1 MFELAEFLVLGIGVG
16 AFGALLGLGGGLIL
30 VPLFMLFMLAPEG
43 ATFSSVQQIVGTSI
57 FVVFC
62 NAVSGTWAYVRQ
74 RRILLRAAVP
84 FALATIPGAFLGG
97 YISEYFSGPG
107 FSLTFGAVMIA
118 LGGYMWFNSRGK
130 KASAT
135 VEGFDPKTADI
146 HLTMGIICSFFVGFV
161 SSILGIGG
169 GIIHVPM
176 MVFLLGFPPQI
187 AVATSTFVLMV
198 SSLIGVASHGVLGHI
213 LWGPAV
219 MIGIGALVGAQL
231 GAMISKKSRPSYLV
245 IGLSVVMILLGLQF
259 VYKGFVG

>member
-1 MFELAEFLVLGIGVG
+1 M
-16 AFGALLGLGGGLIL
+16 IL
-30 VPLFMLFMLAPEG
+30 VPLFMLFMLAPNG
-43 ATFSSVQQIVGTSI
+43 TTFESVQQIVGTSL
-57 FVVFC
+57 FVVLC
-62 NAVSGTWAYVRQ
+62 NALSGTLAYVRQ

-84 FALATIPGAFLGG
+84 FALATVPGAFLGV
-97 YISEYFSGPG
+97 YFSVYFSGPG

-118 LGGYMWFNSRGK
+118 LGFFMWMNSRGK
-130 KASAT
+130 RASAS
-135 VEGFDPKTADI
+135 VEGFDPATADI
-146 HLTMGIICSFFVGFV
+146 HLTLGVVCSFFVGFV

-198 SSLIGVASHGVLGHI
+198 SSVVGVMSHGILGHI

-219 MIGIGALVGAQL
+219 MIGVGALLGAQL
-231 GAMISKKSRPSYLV
+231 GAMISKKSRPNYLV

>member
-1 MFELAEFLVLGIGVG
+1 MIELAEFLILGIGVG
-16 AFGALLGLGGGLIL
+16 TFGALLGLGGGMIL
-30 VPLFMLFMLAPEG
+30 VPLFMLFMLAPNG
-43 ATFSSVQQIVGTSI
+43 TTFESVQQIVGTSL
-57 FVVFC
+57 FVVLC
-62 NAVSGTWAYVRQ
+62 NALSGTLAYVRQ

-84 FALATIPGAFLGG
+84 FALATVPGAFLGG
-97 YISEYFSGPG
+97 YISVYFSGPG

-118 LGGYMWFNSRGK
+118 LGLFMWMNSRGK
-130 KASAT
+130 RASAS
-135 VEGFDPKTADI
+135 VEGFDPATADI
-146 HLTMGIICSFFVGFV
+146 HLTLGVVCSFFVGFV

-176 MVFLLGFPPQI
+176 RVFLLGFPPQI

-198 SSLIGVASHGVLGHI
+198 SSVVGVMSHGILGHI

-219 MIGIGALVGAQL
+219 MIGVGALLGAQL
-231 GAMISKKSRPSYLV
+231 GAMISKKSRPNYLV